1 MQDDEIGIEQYILI
15 IKRRSWILYS
25 ILGITVIFSLIYYFK
40 SPPLY
45 RNSAS
50 ILIRQQNVS
59 FFEPMY
65 TGKIGSE
72 VTDHT
77 LLLKSN
83 RIMSMVAESF
93 TADELEKAKFSN
105 KKEVMDRLIGDI
117 KSNNI
122 TIEPIRNSNII
133 KIVATERNPYRS
145 YYFPN
150 KIAEAYQR
158 FDIDSK
164 KRQSRKLRNF
174 AEEQL
179 SVMKEALRKSEEAL
193 KNYKKKHLILG
204 TSQETDALIDK
215 TTDFEAKYREATVD
229 RNVLEKRLS
238 ETVSRLDDEQKR
250 RFETRSDAPQVQNL
264 WDRLTYLENKKADLI
279 IQGVD
284 KKDSRITDLEG
295 DIKRT
300 ANELRQKLS
309 ELLSSGSMAD
319 FPEIQTLF
327 SKSLELKVEVMVARA
342 KENAYKRIVQEY
354 ERKMEAVPD
363 QEVKLARLERERDAN
378 KKIYM
383 MLLEKSEEARI
394 SEASE
399 IGDVTILDRAAFSNI
414 PLKSVKM
421 RNVIIF
427 LFLGI
432 LLGIGMTIFIDYLDM
447 SVKSEDEASR
457 ILGIPGLA
465 IIPKINGKSTRKCL
479 LLFKEQPNSTETESF
494 RMLRTNLTLSS
505 ADKPLKTILITSP
518 GEGEGK
524 SMVSVNLAY
533 SFYFAN
539 KKVLLVD
546 SDMRKPAIHN
556 FFNVELS
563 PGLSDIITGNSI
575 KDIIHNIDGV
585 DVITA
590 GTLPPNPAEL
600 LDSKKMEKLL
610 ESWKQKYDII
620 ILDSPPFLSVSDAT
634 VLSKIVDGLLFVT
647 AYGETRRQS
656 LERLKTVLK
665 NLNIQA
671 SGFVMNKVNVR
682 KEYGYYHYRYYY

>member
-1 MQDDEIGIEQYILI
+1 MQDDEIGIEQYIII

-83 RIMSMVAESF
+83 KIMSMVAESF
-93 TADELEKAKFSN
+93 TADELKKAKFSDKREAMN
-105 KKEVMDRLIGDI
+105 RLVEDI

-145 YYFPN
+145 YFFPN
-150 KIAEAYQR
+150 KITEAYQR

-164 KRQSRKLRNF
+164 KRQSRNLRNF

-204 TSQETDALIDK
+204 TSQETNALIDK

-229 RNVLEKRLS
+229 RDVLEKRLS

-250 RFETRSDAPQVQNL
+250 IFETKSDAPQVQNL

-284 KKDSRITDLEG
+284 KNDSRITDLEG

-300 ANELRQKLS
+300 ANELREKLS

-327 SKSLELKVEVMVARA
+327 SKSLELKVEVMVAKA
-342 KENAYKRIVQEY
+342 KESAYKRIVQEY
-354 ERKMEAVPD
+354 EKKMEAVPD

-414 PLKSVKM
+414 PLKSVKI

-432 LLGIGMTIFIDYLDM
+432 LLGVGMTIFVDYLDM

-465 IIPKINGKSTRKCL
+465 IIPKINGKSTGKSL

-539 KKVLLVD
+539 RKVLLID
-546 SDMRKPAIHN
+546 ADMRKPAIHSFLN
-556 FFNVELS
+556 INMS
-563 PGLSDIITGNSI
+563 PGLSNIIAENSV
-575 KDIIHNIDGV
+575 KETIHNIDGV

-590 GTLPPNPAEL
+590 GTIPPNPAEL
-600 LDSKKMEKLL
+600 LDSKKMKKLL
-610 ESWKQKYDII
+610 ENWKQKYDVV